1 MSDITK
7 KPLKL
12 SKYFDDNYQRE
23 YYHNHETGESLW
35 EIPDGYEVE
44 IIDCIPAP
52 EVAGE
57 KAETEEKK
65 ETEIERR
72 IKEYKAEMS
81 KFDQ

>member
-7 KPLKL
+7 KLLKL

-23 YYHNHETGESLW
+23 YYHNHDTGESLW
-35 EIPDGYEVE
+35 EIPDGLEVE

-52 EVAGE
+52 ESVEE
-57 KAETEEKK
+57 KEKVEEKK

>member
-52 EVAGE
+52 EVA
-57 KAETEEKK
+57 
-65 ETEIERR
+65 
-72 IKEYKAEMS
+72 
-81 KFDQ
+81 

>member
-7 KPLKL
+7 KPLQL
-12 SKYFDDNYQRE
+12 SKYFDENYQRE

-35 EIPDGYEVE
+35 ELPEGQE
-44 IIDCIPAP
+44 IEITDCTASKEEDLPQ
-52 EVAGE
+52 
-57 KAETEEKK
+57 TEEKK
-65 ETEIERR
+65 ETEVEKR